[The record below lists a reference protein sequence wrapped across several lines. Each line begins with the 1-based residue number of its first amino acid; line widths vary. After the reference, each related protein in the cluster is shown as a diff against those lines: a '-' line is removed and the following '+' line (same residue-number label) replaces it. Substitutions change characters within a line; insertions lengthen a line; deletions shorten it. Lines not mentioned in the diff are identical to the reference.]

1 MARRRRRIDRKG
13 ADRYTIDLP
22 AEERALLRQ
31 LLPQLRELVSA
42 PGEASDERV
51 RRLFPTAYPDDPERD
66 AEYQRFMRDELVTSR
81 VAAIEQVEE
90 SLDARQLTE
99 GELVAWMQSVNSIRL
114 VLGTLLDISEEL
126 EIDDLPD
133 DDPNLPDYAL
143 YGYLSMLLDEIV
155 TALSA
160 GM

>member
-13 ADRYTIDLP
+13 PDRYTIDIP
-22 AEERALLRQ
+22 YEERALLRQ
-31 LLPQLRELVSA
+31 LLPQLRELISA
-42 PGEASDERV
+42 PPSATDERV
-51 RRLFPTAYPDDPERD
+51 RRLFPTAYPDDVERD
-66 AEYQRFMRDELVTSR
+66 AEYQRYMRDELVTSR
-81 VAAIEQVEE
+81 VSAIEQVEE

-99 GELVAWMQSVNSIRL
+99 AELVAWMQSVNSIRL
-114 VLGTLLDISEEL
+114 VLGTLLDISEDL

>member
-13 ADRYTIDLP
+13 PDRFTIDIP
-22 AEERALLRQ
+22 VEERALLRQ

-42 PGEASDERV
+42 PADASDERV

-66 AEYQRFMRDELVTSR
+66 AEYQRYMRDELITSR

-90 SLDARQLTE
+90 SLDARQVTE

-114 VLGTLLDISEEL
+114 VLGTLLDISEDL

-155 TALSA
+155 TALSL
-160 GM
+160 GL

>member
-1 MARRRRRIDRKG
+1 
-13 ADRYTIDLP
+13 
-22 AEERALLRQ
+22 
-31 LLPQLRELVSA
+31 
-42 PGEASDERV
+42 
-51 RRLFPTAYPDDPERD
+51 
-66 AEYQRFMRDELVTSR
+66 MRDELVTSR
-81 VAAIEQVEE
+81 VSAIEQVED
-90 SLDARQLTE
+90 SLDARQLSE
-99 GELVAWMQSVNSIRL
+99 AELVAWMQSVNSIRL
-114 VLGTLLDISEEL
+114 VLGTLLDISEDL

>member
-13 ADRYTIDLP
+13 PDRYTIDLP

-42 PGEASDERV
+42 PPSASDERV
-51 RRLFPTAYPDDPERD
+51 RRLFPTAYPDDAERD

-81 VAAIEQVEE
+81 VSAIVQVEE

-99 GELVAWMQSVNSIRL
+99 AELVAWMQSVNSIRL
-114 VLGTLLDISEEL
+114 VLGTLLDISEDL
-126 EIDDLPD
+126 EVDDLPD

-155 TALSA
+155 TALSR